1 MVRSALIT
9 SLRRAYKIT
18 RTSLETG
25 IPTDEIVDIL
35 QQKTTRRR
43 LIYGGLGLASAISA
57 VTWHGGSDSA
67 AFATI
72 PKVLVVGAG
81 IAGLVAAYR
90 LSQAGVPVDII
101 EARNRIGGRIYT
113 VQNAVGT
120 SIPVDLGGE
129 FIDTIHTSLRSLA
142 QELGLQIADLYTADK
157 DLIQLT
163 SYFQGRKISEKEI
176 LQWFTPLAKK
186 IKQDLAAFDK
196 TSVTY
201 RTRNQVA
208 IKLDNTS
215 ITQYLKEAQV
225 HPILSQIIQVA
236 YTGLYGREAREQSS
250 LNMLLL
256 IGTDTSSFQLNA
268 ESDERYQIIG
278 GNDQVPRTLARFL
291 TNSIETGT
299 QLEAIATRSDGS
311 YRVSLHSGNRSSER
325 IYERILLAL
334 PFSTLRQV
342 SLNVDMPAVKNKAI
356 AQLGYGNNAKLIT
369 AYQERIWRTRYHSTA
384 FVSTDL
390 DFQSIWEASRY
401 QTGSSS
407 LLTNFTGGQSS
418 LLLEQNSAEFQAHKL
433 LTQLEKIFP
442 GISSVRK
449 GQAIRAYWP
458 TEPYTR
464 GSYACYLVGQW
475 TTIAGAEQENVGNL
489 FFAGEHCSQKFQG
502 YMEGGCRT
510 GEMAAVQILRSL
522 GLKKSAA
529 QQQARI
535 TKTQAL
541 SPGIPVASFMI
552 V

>member
-1 MVRSALIT
+1 MTRSALMAL
-9 SLRRAYKIT
+9 LRRAYKIT
-18 RTSLETG
+18 QVSLETG
-25 IPTDEIVDIL
+25 IPTDEIVEIFH
-35 QQKTTRRR
+35 QKTTRRR

-57 VTWHGGSDSA
+57 VTWDDGGDSVA
-67 AFATI
+67 YATI

-90 LSQAGVPVDII
+90 LSQAGVPVDIV

-113 VQNAVGT
+113 LQNALGT

-129 FIDTIHTSLRSLA
+129 FIDTNHTSLRSLA
-142 QELGLQIADLYTADK
+142 QELGLQIADLSAADK
-157 DLIQLT
+157 DLIQGTL
-163 SYFQGRKISEKEI
+163 YFQGRKISEKEI
-176 LQWFTPLAKK
+176 LQWFTPLVQK
-186 IKQDLAAFDK
+186 IKRDLAAIGK
-196 TSVTY
+196 IPVTY
-201 RTRNQVA
+201 RTHNQVA
-208 IKLDNTS
+208 SKLDNTS
-215 ITQYLKEAQV
+215 ITQYLEEAQV
-225 HPILSQIIQVA
+225 HPLLSQRIQVA

-250 LNMLLL
+250 LNMLLF
-256 IGTDTSSFQLNA
+256 IGTDPKSFQISA
-268 ESDERYQIIG
+268 ESDERYQIVG
-278 GNDQVPRTLARFL
+278 GNDQIPRLLARIL

-299 QLEAIATRSDGS
+299 ELEAIATRSDGS
-311 YRVSLHSGNRSSER
+311 YRVSLRSGNRSFER
-325 IYERILLAL
+325 TYERVLLAL

-342 SLNVDMPAVKNKAI
+342 SLNVDLPAVKKKAI

-369 AYQERIWRTRYHSTA
+369 AYQERIWRTRYNSTA
-384 FVSTDL
+384 FVSSDL

-401 QTGSSS
+401 QPGSNG

-418 LLLEQNSAEFQAHKL
+418 LLLGQGSAESQAQKL

-442 GISSVRK
+442 GIPSVRK
-449 GQAIRAYWP
+449 GEAIRAYWP

-464 GSYACYLVGQW
+464 ASYACYLIGQW
-475 TTIAGAEQENVGNL
+475 TTIAGSEQENVGNL

-529 QQQARI
+529 QQQARM
-535 TKTQAL
+535 TRTR
-541 SPGIPVASFMI
+541 GVA

>member
-1 MVRSALIT
+1 MAL
-9 SLRRAYKIT
+9 LRRAYKIT
-18 RTSLETG
+18 QVSLETG
-25 IPTDEIVDIL
+25 IPTDEIVEIFH
-35 QQKTTRRR
+35 QKTTRRR

-57 VTWHGGSDSA
+57 VTWDDGGDSVA
-67 AFATI
+67 YATI

-90 LSQAGVPVDII
+90 LSQAGVPVDIV

-113 VQNAVGT
+113 LQNALGT

-129 FIDTIHTSLRSLA
+129 FIDTNHTSLRSLA
-142 QELGLQIADLYTADK
+142 QELGLQIADLSAADK
-157 DLIQLT
+157 NLIQGTL
-163 SYFQGRKISEKEI
+163 YFQGRKISEKEI
-176 LQWFTPLAKK
+176 LQWFTPLVQK
-186 IKQDLAAFDK
+186 IKRDLAAIGK
-196 TSVTY
+196 IPVTY
-201 RTRNQVA
+201 RTHNQVA
-208 IKLDNTS
+208 SKLDNTS
-215 ITQYLKEAQV
+215 ITQYLEEAQV
-225 HPILSQIIQVA
+225 HPLLSQRIQVA

-250 LNMLLL
+250 LNMLLF
-256 IGTDTSSFQLNA
+256 IGTDPKSFQISA
-268 ESDERYQIIG
+268 ESDERYQIVG
-278 GNDQVPRTLARFL
+278 GNDQIPRLLARIL

-299 QLEAIATRSDGS
+299 ELEAIATRSDGS
-311 YRVSLHSGNRSSER
+311 YRVSLRSGNRSFER
-325 IYERILLAL
+325 TYERVLLAL

-342 SLNVDMPAVKNKAI
+342 SLNVDLPAVKKKAI

-369 AYQERIWRTRYHSTA
+369 AYQERIWRTRYNSTA
-384 FVSTDL
+384 FVSSDL

-401 QTGSSS
+401 QPGSNG

-418 LLLEQNSAEFQAHKL
+418 LLLGQGSAESQAQKL

-442 GISSVRK
+442 GIPSVRK
-449 GQAIRAYWP
+449 GEAIRAYWP

-464 GSYACYLVGQW
+464 ASYACYLIGQW
-475 TTIAGAEQENVGNL
+475 TTIAGSEQENVGNL

-529 QQQARI
+529 QQQARM
-535 TKTQAL
+535 TRTR
-541 SPGIPVASFMI
+541 GVA

>member
-1 MVRSALIT
+1 MTRSALMAL
-9 SLRRAYKIT
+9 LRRAYKIT
-18 RTSLETG
+18 QVSLETG
-25 IPTDEIVDIL
+25 IPTDEIVEIFH
-35 QQKTTRRR
+35 QKTTRRR

-57 VTWHGGSDSA
+57 VTWDDGGDSVA
-67 AFATI
+67 YATI

-90 LSQAGVPVDII
+90 LSQAGVPVDIV

-113 VQNAVGT
+113 LQNALGT

-129 FIDTIHTSLRSLA
+129 FIDTNHTSLRSLA
-142 QELGLQIADLYTADK
+142 QELGLQIADLSAADK
-157 DLIQLT
+157 DLIQGTL
-163 SYFQGRKISEKEI
+163 YFQGRKISEKEI
-176 LQWFTPLAKK
+176 LQWFTPLVQK
-186 IKQDLAAFDK
+186 IKRDLAAIGK
-196 TSVTY
+196 IPVTY
-201 RTRNQVA
+201 RTHNQVA
-208 IKLDNTS
+208 SKLDNTS
-215 ITQYLKEAQV
+215 ITQYLEEAQV
-225 HPILSQIIQVA
+225 HPLLSQRIQVA

-250 LNMLLL
+250 LNMLLF
-256 IGTDTSSFQLNA
+256 IGTDPKSFQISA
-268 ESDERYQIIG
+268 ESDERYQIVG
-278 GNDQVPRTLARFL
+278 GNDQIPRLLARIL

-299 QLEAIATRSDGS
+299 ELEAIATRSDGS
-311 YRVSLHSGNRSSER
+311 YRVSLRSGNRSFER
-325 IYERILLAL
+325 TYERVLLAL

-342 SLNVDMPAVKNKAI
+342 SLNVDLPAVKKKAI

-369 AYQERIWRTRYHSTA
+369 AYQERIWRTRYNSTA
-384 FVSTDL
+384 FVSSDL

-401 QTGSSS
+401 QPGSNG

-418 LLLEQNSAEFQAHKL
+418 LLLGQGSAEFQGQKL

-442 GISSVRK
+442 GIPSVRK
-449 GQAIRAYWP
+449 GEAIRAYWP

-464 GSYACYLVGQW
+464 ASYACYLVGQW

-529 QQQARI
+529 QQQARM
-535 TKTQAL
+535 TRTR
-541 SPGIPVASFMI
+541 GVA